1 MLCLAGLPLLHHPV
15 FNLPEF
21 ARASSDRF
29 FLMIEERDPMMEIV
43 EERKWLNK
51 LGALSVSEVE
61 SR

>member
-1 MLCLAGLPLLHHPV
+1 
-15 FNLPEF
+15 
-21 ARASSDRF
+21 
-29 FLMIEERDPMMEIV
+29 MMEIV